1 MRYISIFSGIE
12 AASVAWSDLGWEPVA
27 FAEVEPFPCELLKQ
41 RFPDV
46 PNLGDVTQI
55 GWSEYVGSV
64 DLIVG
69 GSPCQSFSVAGNREG
84 LEGESGL
91 MFEYIRAV
99 REVMPRYF
107 IWENVP
113 GALSSEEGAAFG
125 QLLSEMDELGYGLAW
140 RVLDA
145 QFFGVAQRR
154 RRVFLVGSLGT
165 MRAAEILFEPES
177 LRWDTPSSRDK
188 RQELATV
195 SARCPGAS
203 YSMLIR
209 CGCAGGGKGALIQ
222 DDVSATLSTANAQT
236 IFQPLGFAYN
246 AGGKAASCAAAEE
259 IAPTLRA
266 ASNGENGVCYCI
278 QGDIARGSRQGQNG
292 RGWSDDGTSYTL
304 NTVDNHVVCVADDNA
319 KAAVDEDVCGTL
331 KVGGGSPLI
340 AYQRPQE
347 PCVPEILRE
356 LAPNMSKR
364 AR

>member
-1 MRYISIFSGIE
+1 MR
-12 AASVAWSDLGWEPVA
+12 
-27 FAEVEPFPCELLKQ
+27 
-41 RFPDV
+41 
-46 PNLGDVTQI
+46 N
-55 GWSEYVGSV
+55 
-64 DLIVG
+64 
-69 GSPCQSFSVAGNREG
+69 
-84 LEGESGL
+84 
-91 MFEYIRAV
+91 
-99 REVMPRYF
+99 
-107 IWENVP
+107 
-113 GALSSEEGAAFG
+113 SSEWPSDAAVSF
-125 QLLSEMDELGYGLAW
+125 LSE
-140 RVLDA
+140 VLEPCAPQKYYLSPKACAGILRRAETRGKNLPPLLQDA
-145 QFFGVAQRR
+145 LEQV
-154 RRVFLVGSLGT
+154 
-165 MRAAEILFEPES
+165 
-177 LRWDTPSSRDK
+177 
-188 RQELATV
+188 
-195 SARCPGAS
+195 
-203 YSMLIR
+203 IR
-209 CGCAGGGKGALIQ
+209 CSSDADARGGKGALIQ